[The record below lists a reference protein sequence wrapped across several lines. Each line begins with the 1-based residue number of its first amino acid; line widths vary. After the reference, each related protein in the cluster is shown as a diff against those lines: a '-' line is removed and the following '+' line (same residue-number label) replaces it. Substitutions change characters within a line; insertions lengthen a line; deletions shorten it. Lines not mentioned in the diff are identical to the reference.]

1 MVERYLSEDNKVFT
15 LLKNIPIFGELANHK
30 YYIQKDFS
38 ELLKKFKEIKK
49 NKKKY
54 FIDKDSSLK
63 KLFDIFDKKDKNIQ
77 LKKEEI
83 SELYDKKL
91 KEEGKVRIGDLHLSK
106 EEFDIY
112 DENWKIKNSFV
123 YQIIHNFCQKIIL
136 NIFLN
141 LNFF

>member
-38 ELLKKFKEIKK
+38 ELLKKFKEIKE

-54 FIDKDSSLK
+54 FIDKGSSLK

-83 SELYDKKL
+83 SELYDKKT
-91 KEEGKVRIGDLHLSK
+91 
-106 EEFDIY
+106 
-112 DENWKIKNSFV
+112 
-123 YQIIHNFCQKIIL
+123 
-136 NIFLN
+136 
-141 LNFF
+141 